1 MQRRD
6 IWILRSV
13 FFAALAARLV
23 ALAITWDPA
32 LKFEKFFLA
41 ARQLMES
48 GWMPDDAFAYSP
60 AYIYF
65 LAVLM
70 RIGATPVSI
79 ALVQTA
85 LGAVTCVAICELARR
100 LFGRREALIAGAA
113 AALFGPLIIYD
124 ISFESDAFG
133 LLFYVLAAL
142 ALVAAI
148 DRPHAWRFG
157 LAGLLLGLRAVQRPD
172 ILIVVPIALLVMM
185 IVFGRQWTARRT
197 ARYGAAFCGM
207 LLLPI
212 WPIAAMNQR
221 ATGDF
226 VPVMSSPGW
235 VFYASNNYA
244 ATGLSYYPPPLALE
258 WMQGRPVEGED
269 PLARLDDAT
278 SRRVAG
284 LTVGHALSAQEAS
297 RFWMREGLQ
306 SVRRRGAAQIGLQ
319 LRKLF
324 YMFHGY
330 EGHDN
335 LALLIKER
343 KLGPLVSVGMGILA
357 PFALLGLFLLLRR
370 RGALNDRVVLL
381 AALLAAPILTMSLF
395 YVGPRFRIALQALL
409 LPIGAFALASLWGTV
424 RRREWRAAAGMAASV
439 VLMATLFNVP
449 WRGIDD
455 QKRSRAVQLE
465 TFLGQRA
472 KSPGA
477 AEAHLRKATRLA
489 LYPAEAEAAYA
500 GLARRAGQR
509 RNIDVAQRYDRIAHG
524 LLPDDLFA
532 RMRGR
537 RNDAEALWA
546 IGRHHLL
553 SEDPEAAVIAF
564 AKAARLA
571 PHDPDLLFA
580 QAIAAYESGS
590 EPPEVVAA
598 WIESA
603 LDLGLRFSPGA
614 VPAYILAGRCYL
626 KLERR
631 DEAEQAFVLALR
643 RAPGNGTARALLERA
658 QKTG

>member
-1 MQRRD
+1 
-6 IWILRSV
+6 
-13 FFAALAARLV
+13 
-23 ALAITWDPA
+23 
-32 LKFEKFFLA
+32 
-41 ARQLMES
+41 
-48 GWMPDDAFAYSP
+48 
-60 AYIYF
+60 
-65 LAVLM
+65 
-70 RIGATPVSI
+70 
-79 ALVQTA
+79 
-85 LGAVTCVAICELARR
+85 
-100 LFGRREALIAGAA
+100 
-113 AALFGPLIIYD
+113 
-124 ISFESDAFG
+124 
-133 LLFYVLAAL
+133 
-142 ALVAAI
+142 
-148 DRPHAWRFG
+148 
-157 LAGLLLGLRAVQRPD
+157 
-172 ILIVVPIALLVMM
+172 
-185 IVFGRQWTARRT
+185 
-197 ARYGAAFCGM
+197 
-207 LLLPI
+207 
-212 WPIAAMNQR
+212 
-221 ATGDF
+221 
-226 VPVMSSPGW
+226 
-235 VFYASNNYA
+235 
-244 ATGLSYYPPPLALE
+244 
-258 WMQGRPVEGED
+258 
-269 PLARLDDAT
+269 
-278 SRRVAG
+278 
-284 LTVGHALSAQEAS
+284 
-297 RFWMREGLQ
+297 
-306 SVRRRGAAQIGLQ
+306 
-319 LRKLF
+319 
-324 YMFHGY
+324 
-330 EGHDN
+330 
-335 LALLIKER
+335 
-343 KLGPLVSVGMGILA
+343 MGILA